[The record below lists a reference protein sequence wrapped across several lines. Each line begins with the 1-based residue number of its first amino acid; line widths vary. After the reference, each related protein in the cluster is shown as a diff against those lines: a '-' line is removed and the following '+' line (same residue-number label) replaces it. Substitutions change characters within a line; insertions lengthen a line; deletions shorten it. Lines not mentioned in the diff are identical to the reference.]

1 MTSSENRPCLLL
13 VDDTPANIDVLVGI
27 LGPDHDLKIANR
39 GAKALQ
45 ICASGRPVDLVL
57 LDVMMPE
64 MDGYEVCRRLRA
76 DPATRDLPIIFL
88 TAKTETEDV
97 VHGFELGANDYVPK
111 PFRPPEL
118 LARVRT
124 QLALREQRREI
135 ARKNAELTEML
146 HILCHDI
153 ANHFAVAKLSLE
165 IAALQ
170 PQPDLPQLLS
180 RLNTA
185 VRNGIA
191 LTTVV
196 RELRRAEEKS
206 VRLSPVSLRAAVVES
221 IQLVE
226 DRLKAKSIVPRV
238 SVPDVQVLAEQGA
251 LVGSVLVNLL
261 VNAAKF
267 SRPGAALEISGDI
280 AGDIVRLRVRD
291 HGIGIPAAMLENL
304 FEVTKSTSRPGT
316 GGEKGTGFGMPL
328 VKKFVGLFGGSIRV
342 ESRDEALHP
351 DDSGTE
357 FTIDFRRAP

>member
-1 MTSSENRPCLLL
+1 MPSSDRRPCLLL

-27 LGPDHDLKIANR
+27 LGSDYNLKIANR

-45 ICASGRPVDLVL
+45 ICASGQPVDLVL

-64 MDGYEVCRRLRA
+64 MDGYEVCRRLRS

-97 VHGFELGANDYVPK
+97 VLGFELGANDYVPK

-135 ARKNAELTEML
+135 ARKNGELTEMV

-153 ANHFAVAKLSLE
+153 ANHFAVAKLALE
-165 IAALQ
+165 IAELQ
-170 PQPDLPQLLS
+170 PRPDVPQLLA
-180 RLNTA
+180 RLTTA

-196 RELRRAEEKS
+196 RELRRAEDKS
-206 VRLSPVSLRAAVVES
+206 VRLIPVSLRAAVVES
-221 IQLVE
+221 IELVE
-226 DRLKAKSIVPRV
+226 DRLRAKEIVPRV
-238 SVPDVQVLAEQGA
+238 SVPDIDVMAEPGA

-267 SRPGAALEISGDI
+267 SRPGSALEVQGEIDGDR
-280 AGDIVRLRVRD
+280 VRLRLRD
-291 HGIGIPAAMLENL
+291 HGIGIPADMLQDL

-316 GGEKGTGFGMPL
+316 AGEKGTGFGMPL
-328 VKKFVGLFGGSIRV
+328 VKKFVDLFGGSIRV
-342 ESRDEALHP
+342 QSRDEALHP

-357 FTIDFRRAP
+357 FTIEFRRAP

>member
-1 MTSSENRPCLLL
+1 MTSPERRPCLLL

-27 LGPDHDLKIANR
+27 LGPDYNLKIANR

-45 ICASGRPVDLVL
+45 ICASGQPVDLVL

-76 DPATRDLPIIFL
+76 EPATHDLPIIFL

-97 VHGFELGANDYVPK
+97 VLGFELGANDYVPK

-135 ARKNAELTEML
+135 ARKNAELTELL

-170 PQPDLPQLLS
+170 AQPDVPLLIS

-206 VRLSPVSLRAAVVES
+206 IRLKPVSLRASVVES
-221 IQLVE
+221 IELVE
-226 DRLKAKSIVPRV
+226 DRLRAKQIVPRV
-238 SVPDVQVLAEQGA
+238 SVPEVEVLAEPGA

-267 SRPGAALEISGDI
+267 SRPGALLEVQGEVV
-280 AGDIVRLRVRD
+280 GDIVRLQVRD
-291 HGIGIPAAMLENL
+291 HGIGIPADMLVNL
-304 FEVTKSTSRPGT
+304 FDVTKSTSRLGT

-328 VKKFVGLFGGSIRV
+328 VKKFVELFGGAIRV